1 MKKILIIT
9 IAILMVGAIATAAGL
24 GFRAQGV
31 KQAQVGSGRCEA
43 FVDENGDGICDSY
56 ALRPQPQDGTG
67 KRWAAGRI
75 NGGFKGNRVANR
87 GTGLAGQENFVDE
100 NGDGICDLLGTRNG
114 MGRGKAFGRK

>member
-24 GFRAQGV
+24 GFRAQGI

-56 ALRPQPQDGTG
+56 ALRPQPQMEQVRDGLPEELVEVSKVTELQTEEPDWLA
-67 KRWAAGRI
+67 KRISLMRTATEFA
-75 NGGFKGNRVANR
+75 
-87 GTGLAGQENFVDE
+87 TH
-100 NGDGICDLLGTRNG
+100 TH
-114 MGRGKAFGRK
+114 